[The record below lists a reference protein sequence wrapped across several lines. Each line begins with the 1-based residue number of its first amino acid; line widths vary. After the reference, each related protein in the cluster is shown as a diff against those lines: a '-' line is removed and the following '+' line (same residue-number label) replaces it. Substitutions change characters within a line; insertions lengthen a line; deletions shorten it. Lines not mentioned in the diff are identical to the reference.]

1 MTDATTA
8 GVEPSGS
15 DPGATQAAAPA
26 FDPLRERLL
35 DAAAHVFAEKGY
47 DGTKIQHVVKA
58 AGLSTGAVYG
68 RFTSKNDLLREAVV
82 TRATPQAEYRPEGVR
97 RVADLVARAVSV
109 LDPQL
114 TDAEALLLET
124 YVTARREPEVA
135 AALDESNRAWH
146 RAVAPLVE
154 AALVDGTVDDG
165 VDPEAVLFLVRALR
179 AGMLLHRGSGLPTP
193 DPQSWEALV
202 ARVVASFGRPDAAGG
217 PPDEAARSGD
227 PRPGETTDTATAEGD
242 PT

>member
-1 MTDATTA
+1 VTDATA
-8 GVEPSGS
+8 GAHPTGS
-15 DPGATQAAAPA
+15 EEKPLSTGVAIE
-26 FDPLRERLL
+26 DPLRERLL
-35 DAAAHVFAEKGY
+35 DAAAHVFAAKGY
-47 DGTKIQHVVKA
+47 DGAKIQHVVKA

-97 RVADLVARAVSV
+97 RVADLVARVASV
-109 LDPQL
+109 LDPDL

-135 AALDESNRAWH
+135 AALVESDRAWH

-202 ARVVASFGRPDAAGG
+202 ARVVASFGRPDAAEG
-217 PPDEAARSGD
+217 PPDEAARSGN
-227 PRPGETTDTATAEGD
+227 PRTGEITDTATAEGD